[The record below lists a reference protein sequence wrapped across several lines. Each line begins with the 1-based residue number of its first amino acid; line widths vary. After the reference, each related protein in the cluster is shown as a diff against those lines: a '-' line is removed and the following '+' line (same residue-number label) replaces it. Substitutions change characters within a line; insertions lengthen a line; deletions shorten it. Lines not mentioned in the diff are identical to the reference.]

1 MRARL
6 DDTIA
11 IENNPALFGSDRQPG
26 LISLSADKQGK
37 LMAYRRDLAG
47 ALHKEEVSF
56 RPFLWLSDL
65 GLLAG
70 IADLSFTTTPLAG
83 DNFYRHLVSTDS
95 WPELKAVS
103 DHIVQASGRYASHPE
118 SPQLYLVDPT
128 TGYLLSTGRTYF
140 NSMAF
145 EDVVTLFI
153 KVYTRGQVLAD
164 PGEDPQAIHAV
175 ALQLG
180 LDGELHLLEGDDE
193 AQILWRL
200 TGNVKKLDPDVICGH
215 GLFKADLDAVNRRCK
230 ALKVKLD
237 WGREGERLSNRR
249 ARMMVAE
256 KQLDYQRFS
265 SPGRE
270 LCDLWI
276 LSVLHDVSGREMTGF
291 DLDEVAE
298 HFDLPH
304 GGHLDTLEQRAIK
317 DLRAISTLYRTLAYP
332 YFLQAQVFPLTY
344 ESVIWRGNATR
355 INYLFLREYYRRGH
369 SVPAKPEVVPF
380 AGGLTAQ
387 EHEGCAYGVYHCDV
401 ASLYPSLIIAY
412 DLSPQGDDLHIFKG
426 MLSDLREFRLLAKEK
441 QKGAETEAERRFFG
455 GLQTTFKILINSFYG
470 YLGFG
475 QGHFA
480 DYQKAAEVT
489 RLGRE
494 LLLKMMDW
502 LKAKQARIL
511 EVDTDGIY
519 FVPSEA
525 FASTAW
531 IAELDAEFPTGV
543 SVEFDGR
550 YRGMYCHKMKNYALL
565 EDNGSLV
572 MRGSGL
578 RSRATEPF
586 LRSFIE
592 ELIRDTL
599 AHGPGQGD
607 RVYESYQSRLA
618 NADLSVLEVAK
629 TESLIDSPAAY
640 AKKIEKGGRNR
651 AAVYEIALATERR
664 YMAGDSI
671 AYYVTGEKATVTVYN
686 HCKRIED
693 FDAGQPDLNVKYY
706 LKKLKDT
713 YKKFSEVLN
722 AEPLRSPVPYEELP
736 QPTH

>member
-37 LMAYRRDLAG
+37 LMAYRRDLDG
-47 ALHKEEVSF
+47 TLHKEEVSF

-95 WPELKAVS
+95 WLELKAVS

-118 SPQLYLVDPT
+118 SPQLYLLDPT

-304 GGHLDTLEQRAIK
+304 GGPLDTLEQRAIK

-441 QKGAETEAERRFFG
+441 QKGAQTEAERRFFG

-531 IAELDAEFPTGV
+531 IAELDAEFPAGV

-592 ELIRDTL
+592 DLIRDTL